1 MYNACQDSILWYVVQ
16 TMYTIKQAAARTG
29 LNVPT
34 IRAWERRY
42 GVVAPSRTAAGYR
55 LYDDDAIERLRAM
68 RRLIEG
74 DGWRPSQAAERVL
87 ASGAS
92 IAELGRPVDV
102 EPAPPDVRVD
112 DEGAALDQEAVR
124 SFVTAARQLD
134 VRAMDLLLD
143 EAFASRRFERA
154 MQELVSPALRAVGEG
169 WATGEIDVASE
180 HAASETVRR
189 RLARLFDAA
198 GRSMWG
204 PAVVVGLPPGSHHEI
219 GAFAFAVA
227 ARRAGMG
234 VLYLGANVP
243 LESWL
248 RTVRETGAP
257 VVVLGVV
264 TSGDVTSAAVVAEA
278 LRTVRQP
285 PACFFGGPLARQVA
299 LASASWLPEP
309 IEAAVGHV
317 LHAVDAPV

>member
-1 MYNACQDSILWYVVQ
+1 
-16 TMYTIKQAAARTG
+16 MYTIKQAAARTG

-42 GVVAPSRTAAGYR
+42 GVVAPSRTASGYR
-55 LYDDDAIERLRAM
+55 LYDDHAIERLRAM

-87 ASGAS
+87 EAGSEVAT
-92 IAELGRPVDV
+92 LGRPADP
-102 EPAPPDVRVD
+102 EPAAADAERD
-112 DEGAALDQEAVR
+112 AEGASLDEETVR
-124 SFVTAARQLD
+124 SFVAAARQLD
-134 VRAMDLLLD
+134 TRGMDVLLD

-154 MQELVSPALRAVGEG
+154 MQDLVFPALRAVGEG
-169 WATGEIDVASE
+169 WSAGEIDVASE

-189 RLARLFDAA
+189 RLSRLFDAA
-198 GRSMWG
+198 GRSIWG

-227 ARRAGMG
+227 ARRAGLA

-278 LRTVRQP
+278 LRTVAQP
-285 PACFFGGPLARQVA
+285 PTCFLGGPLARQVPVEPA
-299 LASASWLPEP
+299 AWLPAP
-309 IEAAVGHV
+309 IEVAVNRI
-317 LHAVDAPV
+317 LEAVDAPV